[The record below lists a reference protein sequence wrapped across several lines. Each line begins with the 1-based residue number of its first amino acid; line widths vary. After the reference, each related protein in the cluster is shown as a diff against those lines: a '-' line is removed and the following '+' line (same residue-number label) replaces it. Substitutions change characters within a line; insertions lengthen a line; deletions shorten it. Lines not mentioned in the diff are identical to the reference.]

1 MILNGLL
8 WKLKE
13 KISVTWSG
21 AWRRAS
27 SQWILIIITICQ
39 CGTPDCSLAAIPQ
52 ACPRHCSAHCQPP
65 VMESVHRKMALIY
78 ILELRLRRQCSDPL
92 EVWSFVDHTF
102 IVNRALSL
110 WLCWSSA
117 ASAPNCVNQVLLAKK
132 NHDACTTKQA
142 RSVVKQQWTFPFLFK
157 LIQTSYKI
165 HSCPLPPTHRKAVL
179 LHSQKTKTNLFP
191 TQPKASLNLLLLAM
205 LKTHKLNNST

>member
-78 ILELRLRRQCSDPL
+78 ILELRLRRQCSDSL

-110 WLCWSSA
+110 WLCWSSGCL
-117 ASAPNCVNQVLLAKK
+117 SPKLCKSSPFGQEE
-132 NHDACTTKQA
+132 
-142 RSVVKQQWTFPFLFK
+142 QW
-157 LIQTSYKI
+157 
-165 HSCPLPPTHRKAVL
+165 C
-179 LHSQKTKTNLFP
+179 LHYETG
-191 TQPKASLNLLLLAM
+191 SLCC
-205 LKTHKLNNST
+205 